1 VYLLLYEGFS
11 IFEVVLYISGLPVI
25 VTYWKHATEF
35 VEDGKSGFIVP
46 FEDGEE
52 LFIKRVT
59 QLEAN
64 RDKLMSMKSYAAKKS
79 KEFSPP
85 ELRDFIKDWQ

>member
-1 VYLLLYEGFS
+1 M
-11 IFEVVLYISGLPVI
+11 
-25 VTYWKHATEF
+25 TYWKHATEF

-79 KEFSPP
+79 KEFSAP
-85 ELRDFIKDWQ
+85 ELKCFLEI